1 MNKITTCNYFSPL
14 YKPKYK
20 VIPKRIFIQKLN
32 TKMQISR
39 ILNLSNKNYIIINYN
54 SLYQYENISFEK
66 KLFSL
71 KEINEI
77 SNIIEIQSENSN
89 EIIIAYS
96 TINILKIYSL
106 TNKKYISSFDD
117 NEWSITSILEYK
129 LNLILISSNDKT
141 IKLFNIKETYCIM
154 NILAHSWSINKIIKL
169 KNDFI
174 ASCSWDKSIK
184 IWELNEG
191 YFISELLGHNENVN
205 DIIEFKENEIISVS
219 EDLSIRFWDWKNEK
233 CLFCIEN
240 CHFDNILKVVKL
252 NNYVFIT
259 YSEDGFVKFWDFEKK
274 SEISKFFGDG
284 YYIKFI
290 GNINNV
296 IFAIWLNGIFVFSN
310 QRILN
315 L

>member
-14 YKPKYK
+14 YNPKYK

-71 KEINEI
+71 KETNEI

-129 LNLILISSNDKT
+129 LNLILTSSNDKT
-141 IKLFNIKETYCIM
+141 IKLFDIKETYCIM

-184 IWELNEG
+184 IWEFNEG

-205 DIIEFKENEIISVS
+205 DIVEFKENEIISVS

-290 GNINNV
+290 GNVNNV

>member
-1 MNKITTCNYFSPL
+1 MNKIKTCNYFSPL
-14 YKPKYK
+14 YTPKYK

-32 TKMQISR
+32 TKLQISR

-54 SLYQYENISFEK
+54 SLYQYENIAFEK

-129 LNLILISSNDKT
+129 LNLILTSSNDKT
-141 IKLFNIKETYCIM
+141 IKLFDIKETYCIM

-290 GNINNV
+290 GNVNNV

>member
-14 YKPKYK
+14 YNPKYK

-71 KEINEI
+71 KETNEI

-129 LNLILISSNDKT
+129 LNLILTSSNDKT
-141 IKLFNIKETYCIM
+141 IKLFDIKETYCIM

-184 IWELNEG
+184 IWEFNEG

-205 DIIEFKENEIISVS
+205 DIVEFKENEIISVS

-259 YSEDGFVKFWDFEKK
+259 YSEDGLIKFWDFEKK

-290 GNINNV
+290 GNVNND

>member
-14 YKPKYK
+14 YNPKYK

-71 KEINEI
+71 KETNEI

-129 LNLILISSNDKT
+129 LNLILTSSNDKT
-141 IKLFNIKETYCIM
+141 IKLFDIKETYCIM

-184 IWELNEG
+184 IWEFNEG

-205 DIIEFKENEIISVS
+205 DIVEFKENEIISVS

-290 GNINNV
+290 GNVNND